1 MIEMKKYWL
10 YPAKMFKLLGY
21 LDKRQLAAPE
31 EFELPEKSR
40 NNNKRIKKVLK
51 VGFYLRYRKNC
62 HYILN
67 NLAIRQ
73 KSFI

>member
-40 NNNKRIKKVLK
+40 NNNKRIKKGLE
-51 VGFYLRYRKNC
+51 VGFYFRYRKN
-62 HYILN
+62 
-67 NLAIRQ
+67 AII
-73 KSFI
+73 FLTTLL